1 MTSPDHS
8 VLSSAGRRN
17 QFWPWLATVA
27 TPGYQRPAVK
37 DICVPLQ
44 DRCRVQMQTKLC
56 EVWSFTIT
64 ENCPIKALSLLWV
77 SAHILALSHLGIYFD
92 SMRKRCCFAK
102 VRVQLYCRD
111 TAAAPCKY
119 TISHHTH
126 HHRSSPPALL
136 HTQSQIDKEY
146 SVICNVVCV
155 CAVQVGVIIIV
166 TVHK

>member
-1 MTSPDHS
+1 MQKHDISWSQCPEQRGAEEPVLTLAGHS
-8 VLSSAGRRN
+8 GH
-17 QFWPWLATVA
+17 PWLPA
-27 TPGYQRPAVK
+27 PGCQGYLCPAPGQ
-37 DICVPLQ
+37 VPGGAANEPL
-44 DRCRVQMQTKLC
+44 RSLK
-56 EVWSFTIT
+56 
-64 ENCPIKALSLLWV
+64 NYPIKALSLLWV